1 MGYRVEPA
9 DAEEESQIR
18 MLVTD
23 SSKAKPAQ
31 GAWDGKVV
39 VIEPSS
45 GWRNL
50 GLREVWAHRELLY
63 FFVWRDLKVRYKQTA
78 FGAAWAVLQPLLLMA
93 VFSVSLGRVAG
104 VGPEGTP
111 YPLFV
116 FAGLVPWTLFASSL
130 AGASNSLV
138 GGEAII
144 TKVYFPR
151 LLLPFASVGSFVL
164 DFCISL
170 IALAAVMAWYGVAPT
185 AAILWVPAFAVLDV
199 VTALGVG
206 TFLAAVNV
214 RYRDVKYVVPF
225 LVQLW
230 MFASPVVY
238 AIKLIPSEW
247 RSLFALN
254 PMTGVVE
261 GFRWAL
267 IGGPAPDASLAVS
280 AVASFVVLLVA
291 LVYFRRVERTF
302 ADVI

>member
-1 MGYRVEPA
+1 
-9 DAEEESQIR
+9 
-18 MLVTD
+18 MLLTEKP
-23 SSKAKPAQ
+23 KAASTAA
-31 GAWDGKVV
+31 AWEGETV
-39 VIEPSS
+39 VIEPRHP
-45 GWRNL
+45 WRKL
-50 GLREVWAHRELLY
+50 GLGEIWSHRELLY
-63 FFVWRDLKVRYKQTA
+63 FFIWRDLKVRYKQTA
-78 FGAAWAVLQPLLLMA
+78 FGAAWAVLQPVLLML
-93 VFSVSLGRVAG
+93 VFSASLGRIAG
-104 VGPEGTP
+104 VGPKGVP

-130 AGASNSLV
+130 TGASNSLV

-151 LLLPFASVGSFVL
+151 LLLPCASVGSFVL
-164 DFCISL
+164 DFVISL
-170 IALAAVMAWYGVAPT
+170 AALAVLMLYYGVALSP
-185 AAILWVPAFAVLDV
+185 AILWLPALTLMAI

-206 TFLAAVNV
+206 IFLASVNV

-238 AIKLIPSEW
+238 TSTLIPTEW
-247 RSLFALN
+247 RGLFALN

-267 IGGPAPDASLAVS
+267 IGGPRPDDLIVVS
-280 AVASFVVLLVA
+280 AVAAVAVLFGA
-291 LVYFRRVERTF
+291 LVYFRRVERSF

>member
-1 MGYRVEPA
+1 VSVSDRAEAKPGAAAWEGHTVVVEP
-9 DAEEESQIR
+9 R
-18 MLVTD
+18 H
-23 SSKAKPAQ
+23 
-31 GAWDGKVV
+31 
-39 VIEPSS
+39 
-45 GWRNL
+45 GWRQL
-50 GLREVWAHRELLY
+50 GVGELWAHRELLY
-63 FFVWRDLKVRYKQTA
+63 FFIWRDLKVRYKQTA
-78 FGAAWAVLQPLLLMA
+78 FGAAWAVLQPVMLML
-93 VFSVSLGRVAG
+93 VFSATLGRVPN
-104 VGPEGTP
+104 VGPAGTP

-138 GGEAII
+138 SGEAII

-170 IALAAVMAWYGVAPT
+170 LALAVLMLYYGSAPT
-185 AAILWVPAFAVLDV
+185 LAILWLPALTVMAI

-238 AIKLIPSEW
+238 TSALIPDQW
-247 RSLFALN
+247 KAVFALN

-267 IGGPAPDASLAVS
+267 IGGPTPDALIVVS
-280 AVASFVVLLVA
+280 ALASVAVLLLA
-291 LVYFRRVERTF
+291 LAYFRRVERTF

>member
-1 MGYRVEPA
+1 
-9 DAEEESQIR
+9 
-18 MLVTD
+18 MLTTEGPQTN
-23 SSKAKPAQ
+23 AGRAATQGPGP
-31 GAWDGKVV
+31 GAWDGRVV
-39 VIEPSS
+39 VIEPSH
-45 GWRNL
+45 GWRQL

-93 VFSVSLGRVAG
+93 IFSATLGRVANI
-104 VGPEGTP
+104 GPEGTP

-138 GGEAII
+138 MGEAII

-151 LLLPFASVGSFVL
+151 LLMPFASVGSFLL
-164 DFCISL
+164 DFLISL
-170 IALAAVMAWYGVAPT
+170 AALAVVMAWFGVVPT
-185 AAILWVPAFAVLDV
+185 AAVVWLPAFTALDI

-238 AIKLIPSEW
+238 RSGLIPEQW
-247 RSLFALN
+247 RTVFALN

-261 GFRWAL
+261 GFRWSL
-267 IGGPAPDASLAVS
+267 IGGPAPDATVAAS
-280 AVASFVVLLVA
+280 AAAAFAVLLLA

>member
-1 MGYRVEPA
+1 MAVSAGLKPEVGPRREIHEP
-9 DAEEESQIR
+9 
-18 MLVTD
+18 
-23 SSKAKPAQ
+23 
-31 GAWDGKVV
+31 VV
-39 VIEPSS
+39 VIEARH
-45 GWRNL
+45 GWREL
-50 GLREVWAHRELLY
+50 GLAELWSHRELLY
-63 FFVWRDLKVRYKQTA
+63 FFTWRDLKVRYKQTV
-78 FGAAWAVLQPLLLMA
+78 FGAAWAVLQPVLLML
-93 VFSVSLGRVAG
+93 VFSASLGRLPG
-104 VGPEGTP
+104 VGPAGIP
-111 YPLFV
+111 YPLFAM
-116 FAGLVPWTLFASSL
+116 AGLVPWTLFASSL

-138 GGEAII
+138 SSEAII

-151 LLLPFASVGSFVL
+151 LLLPFASVGSFLL
-164 DFCISL
+164 DFAISL
-170 IALAAVMAWYGVAPT
+170 GALAVVMLYFGAAPSLAIVWLPALTVMA
-185 AAILWVPAFAVLDV
+185 V

-238 AIKLIPSEW
+238 TSTLIPAKW
-247 RSLFALN
+247 QVIYALN

-267 IGGPAPDASLAVS
+267 VGGPRPDDLILVS
-280 AVASFVVLLVA
+280 AVASLLVLLGS

>member
-1 MGYRVEPA
+1 
-9 DAEEESQIR
+9 
-18 MLVTD
+18 MLMTD
-23 SSKAKPAQ
+23 GAQNGAQTKPVQ
-31 GAWDGKVV
+31 GAWDGRVV

-45 GWRNL
+45 GWRQL

-63 FFVWRDLKVRYKQTA
+63 FFVWRDLKIRYKQTA

-93 VFSVSLGRVAG
+93 IFSVTLGRIPN
-104 VGPEGTP
+104 VGPTDTP

-116 FAGLVPWTLFASSL
+116 FAGLVPWTLFSSSL
-130 AGASNSLV
+130 TGASNSLV
-138 GGEAII
+138 SGEAII

-151 LLLPFASVGSFVL
+151 LLMPFASVGSFLL
-164 DFCISL
+164 DFVISL
-170 IALAAVMAWYGVAPT
+170 VALGVVMLVYGVTPSE
-185 AAILWVPAFAVLDV
+185 AIVWVPAFTVLDI

-225 LVQLW
+225 LVQIW

-238 AIKLIPSEW
+238 VSTVIPAQW
-247 RSLFALN
+247 RPVFALN

-261 GFRWAL
+261 GFRWSL
-267 IGGPAPDASLAVS
+267 IGGPAPDATVLAS
-280 AVASFVVLLVA
+280 TAASVVVFFLA

>member
-1 MGYRVEPA
+1 MSPSENPKTG
-9 DAEEESQIR
+9 SG
-18 MLVTD
+18 
-23 SSKAKPAQ
+23 S
-31 GAWDGKVV
+31 AWDGQVV
-39 VIEPSS
+39 VLEPRH
-45 GWRNL
+45 GWRQL

-63 FFVWRDLKVRYKQTA
+63 FFIWRDLKVRYKQTA
-78 FGAAWAVLQPLLLMA
+78 FGAAWAVLQPVLLML
-93 VFSVSLGRVAG
+93 VFSASLGRLPG
-104 VGPEGTP
+104 VGPAGLP

-138 GGEAII
+138 SGEAII

-151 LLLPFASVGSFVL
+151 LLLPFASVGSFLL
-164 DFCISL
+164 DFVISL
-170 IALAAVMAWYGVAPT
+170 AALAVVMLYFGAVPSL
-185 AAILWVPAFAVLDV
+185 AILWLPLLTLMAL

-206 TFLAAVNV
+206 TFLSAVNV

-238 AIKLIPSEW
+238 TSTLIPAQW
-247 RSLFALN
+247 HVLYALN
-254 PMTGVVE
+254 PMSGVLE

-267 IGGPAPDASLAVS
+267 IGGPRPDDLIFVS
-280 AVASFVVLLVA
+280 AAASVIFLLGS
-291 LVYFRRVERTF
+291 LMYFRRVERTF

>member
-1 MGYRVEPA
+1 MVSSESPVTGSASMEP
-9 DAEEESQIR
+9 DY
-18 MLVTD
+18 LVT
-23 SSKAKPAQ
+23 
-31 GAWDGKVV
+31 VL
-39 VIEPSS
+39 EPRH

-50 GLREVWAHRELLY
+50 GLREIWAHRELLY
-63 FFVWRDLKVRYKQTA
+63 FFIWRDLKVRYKQTA
-78 FGAAWAVLQPLLLMA
+78 FGAAWAVLQPVLLMV
-93 VFSVSLGRVAG
+93 VFSASLGRVAG
-104 VGPEGTP
+104 VGPAGVP

-116 FAGLVPWTLFASSL
+116 FAGLIPWTLFASSL

-138 GGEAII
+138 SGEAII

-151 LLLPFASVGSFVL
+151 LLLPFASVGSFLL
-164 DFCISL
+164 DFLISL
-170 IALAAVMAWYGVAPT
+170 GALAVVMLYFGAAPSL
-185 AAILWVPAFAVLDV
+185 AILWLPALALMAV

-214 RYRDVKYVVPF
+214 KYRDVKYVVPF

-238 AIKLIPSEW
+238 TSTLVPTQW
-247 RSLFALN
+247 RAFYALN

-267 IGGPAPDASLAVS
+267 IGGPRPDDLILVS
-280 AVASFVVLLVA
+280 AVASVLLLLAA
-291 LVYFRRVERTF
+291 LAYFRRVERTF